1 MTKVVVVTGA
11 SKGIGR
17 ATALHLAT
25 QGFSVFAGVRKLED
39 GSSLADEAK
48 GKVTPI
54 LLDVTK
60 QEQVTAAARQVE
72 AIVGANGLAG
82 LVNNAGVA
90 VAAPLEYLPL
100 AELRSQL
107 EVNLVGQ
114 LGVTQS
120 FLPLLR
126 LAKGR
131 IINISSIGGKIAG
144 PLLGAYHASKFAL
157 EAMTDSLRL
166 ELHPWGVEVIS
177 IEPGAVATPI
187 WETSLGRADALASA
201 YPAKAIE
208 FYGKAIEKK
217 RAEAQRNSQKGISPM
232 RVAKVIEQAL
242 TTTRPQTRYLVG
254 PDAQIAGKIIA
265 KLPDRVKDRLLK

>member
-17 ATALHLAT
+17 AAALHLAA
-25 QGFSVFAGVRKLED
+25 QGFYVFAGVRKTADGASLEQ
-39 GSSLADEAK
+39 AAK
-48 GKVTPI
+48 GQITPI

-60 QEQVTAAARQVE
+60 QEQVAAAARQVE
-72 AIVGANGLAG
+72 TAVGANGLTG

-90 VAAPLEYLPL
+90 VSAPLEYLPL
-100 AELRSQL
+100 DELRAQL

-114 LGVTQS
+114 LGVTQA

-126 LAKGR
+126 RAKGR
-131 IINISSIGGKIAG
+131 IINISSIGGRIAG

-166 ELHPWGVEVIS
+166 ELHSWGIEVIS

-187 WETSLGRADALASA
+187 WETSLNRADALIAS
-201 YPAKAIE
+201 YPPEAIAL
-208 FYGKAIEKK
+208 YGKAIEKK
-217 RAEAQRNSQKGISPM
+217 RAEAQNNSKKGIAPM
-232 RVAKVIEQAL
+232 QVAKVIEQAL
-242 TTTRPQTRYLVG
+242 TATRPQTRYLVG
-254 PDAQIAGKIIA
+254 PDAKIAGNIIS
-265 KLPDRVKDRLLK
+265 KLPDRIKDRLLK

>member
-17 ATALHLAT
+17 ATALHLAM
-25 QGFSVFAGVRKLED
+25 QGFTVFAGVRKIED
-39 GSSLADEAK
+39 GTALEQEAK
-48 GKVTPI
+48 GQVTPI
-54 LLDVTK
+54 SIDVTK
-60 QEQVTAAARQVE
+60 QEQVVAAAHQVE
-72 AIVGANGLAG
+72 TAIGTNGLAA

-100 AELRSQL
+100 DELRAQL

-114 LGVTQS
+114 LGVTQA

-126 LAKGR
+126 QAKGR
-131 IINISSIGGKIAG
+131 IVNISSIGGRIAG

-166 ELHPWGVEVIS
+166 ELQPWGIKVIS

-187 WETSLGRADALASA
+187 WETSLSRADSLASA
-201 YPAKAIE
+201 YPPKALDL
-208 FYGKAIEKK
+208 YGKAIEKK
-217 RAEAQRNSQKGISPM
+217 RAEAQRNSQKGIAPLQ
-232 RVAKVIEQAL
+232 VAKVIEQAL
-242 TTTRPQTRYLVG
+242 TATRPQTRYLVG
-254 PDAQIAGKIIA
+254 PDAKIAGNIIS
-265 KLPDRVKDRLLK
+265 KLPDRVKDRLLR